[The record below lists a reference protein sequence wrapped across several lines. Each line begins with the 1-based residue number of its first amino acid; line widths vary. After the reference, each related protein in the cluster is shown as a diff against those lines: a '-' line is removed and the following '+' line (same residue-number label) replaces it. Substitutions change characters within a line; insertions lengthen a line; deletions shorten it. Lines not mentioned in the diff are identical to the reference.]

1 MCSAAAF
8 QYWFQFQQINLC
20 RRRRV
25 SAVTGVRDS
34 RQKASYGLIRRLIPS
49 FTTQYAAAKKTEAV
63 CQDVVSSKLISKSPC
78 QIFVDIFPLLRWGRW
93 GLDAKWPCR
102 TCRCSWCNCYW
113 NRWHFGQ
120 TWNLCQLSQMAFVE
134 KYFWAEVKF
143 RGLTQ
148 KCPFLKAEFRL
159 EFSQTNW
166 GALIIAQ
173 NLTICLK

>member
-1 MCSAAAF
+1 M
-8 QYWFQFQQINLC
+8 QQPFNIGFNFNKSICVEEGECQLSLASEIAGKKRRTDWSGGWYQVLQLNTPPPKKLKLSVKMSFPRNLSPSHP
-20 RRRRV
+20 V
-25 SAVTGVRDS
+25 
-34 RQKASYGLIRRLIPS
+34 KYLLIFFRSWDGGGGI
-49 FTTQYAAAKKTEAV
+49 
-63 CQDVVSSKLISKSPC
+63 
-78 QIFVDIFPLLRWGRW
+78 
-93 GLDAKWPCR
+93 DAKWPCR

-148 KCPFLKAEFRL
+148 KYPFLKAEFKL